1 MPASDPTGPIV
12 SELVQEDPS
21 FADILTEFVEQLP
34 QRVRQFEETL
44 EANDLARFSS
54 YAHQLKGAGGGYGF
68 PMLTELGRQMEQAA
82 QDAQLDECRRALDE
96 LKSIIARVVVSPE

>member
-12 SELVQEDPS
+12 SELLEEDPS
-21 FADILTEFVEQLP
+21 FADILTDFVEQLP

-44 EANDLARFSS
+44 EANDLGRFSS

-68 PMLTELGRQMEQAA
+68 PMLTELGSRLEQAA
-82 QDAQLDECRRALDE
+82 QAAQLDECARMIDE
-96 LKSIIARVVVSPE
+96 LKSIVARLVVLPE